1 MTGFLRGFK
10 FIYVALAIF
19 VGRVLLNI
27 YGFNVVPFASNPD
40 EVIIQ
45 DPALFFYRIG
55 QFKALS
61 YYGQLIDVVDSHH
74 PPLFIWLQAFIFHL
88 RGFDLI
94 ALRLPSILYSVASL
108 AVVAYSLWLVAAVGL
123 ASKRL
128 IKLFIVILFL
138 DPNYLSWSRFGR
150 HDTLA
155 NLFMSIAIAMLLISY
170 SNSPIACYNSDI
182 GLVNPGKKV
191 RNTLRPGQM
200 AAVLLA
206 SAVFMG
212 LSLSSHLQSIYG
224 YAFYLGYLLLVGRKY
239 IPTSIASLCA
249 VIPIATLIVLWAY
262 AFRDDIPY
270 SLEVFNAIQSKFK
283 GDQDWVRTISSLS
296 VDNRFDARRFSI
308 IGGSLLIFHILAY
321 TAALI
326 CAALLVCDKIKLNN
340 KKRPVSPHPSTVSL
354 GVSTSVPI
362 ESWLF
367 LGIASLSLQIILIIY
382 KFGLGTSRFYIFYP
396 ITIVVTP
403 ILLDWIGK
411 HKGVES
417 LALPF
422 TRLFLILIILF
433 NFVLLASYAKLVHS
447 RLATNKYDQVY
458 EAIGSYSG
466 TIKNG
471 LAVPHVFWLAAHQLL
486 PDKNIQVIDN
496 GFVIEQGMDADRR
509 FALIKKQDL
518 DVVVIGRSSALSGP
532 LDDPSSGYRKSE
544 KQLNVLGKSY
554 NVYEKT
560 AAQ

>member
-1 MTGFLRGFK
+1 MPGFLRGFR

-19 VGRVLLNI
+19 VGRALLNI
-27 YGFNVVPFASNPD
+27 YGFNVVPFASNAD

-45 DPALFFYRIG
+45 DPALFLYRIG

-61 YYGQLIDVVDSHH
+61 FYGQLIDVVDSHH

-88 RGFDLI
+88 HGFDLS

-155 NLFMSIAIAMLLISY
+155 NLFMSIAIAMLLTSY

-212 LSLSSHLQSIYG
+212 LSLSSHLQSVYG
-224 YAFYLGYLLLVGRKY
+224 YVFYLGFLIFVGRKY
-239 IPTSIASLCA
+239 IPIKMIGLCA
-249 VIPIATLIVLWAY
+249 AIPIATVSVLWAH
-262 AFRDDIPY
+262 AFKGNVPY
-270 SLEVFNAIQSKFK
+270 SLEVFNAIQSQFK
-283 GDQDWVRTISSLS
+283 GDQDWLGTISSLFVNNS
-296 VDNRFDARRFSI
+296 FNAQRFSK
-308 IGGSLLIFHILAY
+308 IGGSFLIFHIFAY
-321 TAALI
+321 VAALI
-326 CAALLVCDKIKLNN
+326 CAALLASDKIISNYQ
-340 KKRPVSPHPSTVSL
+340 KKTLSPGLPFMSL
-354 GVSTSVPI
+354 GVSTPVSI
-362 ESWLF
+362 ESWLY
-367 LGIASLSLQIILIIY
+367 LGIASLSLQTILIVY

-396 ITIVVTP
+396 VSIIVTP

-411 HKGVES
+411 HKRVGS
-417 LALPF
+417 LALMF
-422 TRLFLILIILF
+422 TRFFLILIILF
-433 NFVLLASYAKLVHS
+433 NIGLLASYTKLVHS

-458 EAIGSYSG
+458 KAIGSFSG

-471 LAVPHVFWLAAHQLL
+471 MAGPPVFWLAAHQLL

-544 KQLNVLGKSY
+544 KQLNVLGESY
-554 NVYEKT
+554 NVYEKLD
-560 AAQ
+560 AR